1 MLSFTYWR
9 LSRATHAPL
18 DRARHPRLQLNAKVS
33 SLRHKL
39 LLVFSLIGLAA
50 SSMSA
55 YVHYRLMTD
64 PSYTSFCDV
73 NTSVNCTQAYLSR
86 FGSLWGVPVALW
98 GVLFFTVVLLLVIA
112 AGRSRS
118 AARETIPGYI
128 FVMSTI
134 GLAITLYLAWA
145 SFFQLHTVC
154 LFCATTYIAVI
165 AIFILSGGALTT
177 PVAALPRRAGAD
189 VRSLGGN
196 PGALALV
203 LLLLA
208 GIGAAI
214 VWFPRESAAVPT
226 DAAFPPLTDEQ
237 RADIQKWWA
246 VQPKVELPIAND
258 GAKVLIV
265 KFSDYMCPA
274 CRQTYEFYKP
284 VLGKY
289 LAGGEVR
296 YVVKHYP
303 LEAECNPAAPNN
315 HYASCEAAAAVI
327 MAKPKGTAEKLEQWI
342 FSNQIG
348 LTPEAVKGAAKD
360 IGGIQDFDAQ
370 YQTALQ
376 EVKADANL
384 GATLKVS
391 QTPTFYINGRKLIG
405 TTITPP
411 QYFDYLIELA
421 LKD

>member
-1 MLSFTYWR
+1 MT
-9 LSRATHAPL
+9 A
-18 DRARHPRLQLNAKVS
+18 
-33 SLRHKL
+33 LRRKL
-39 LLVFSLIGLAA
+39 LLVFTIIGLAA
-50 SSMSA
+50 SGMST
-55 YVHYRLMTD
+55 YVHYRLLTD

-73 NTSVNCTQAYLSR
+73 NASLNCTQAYLSR

-98 GVLFFTVVLLLVIA
+98 GVLFFAIVLFLLIGA
-112 AGRSRS
+112 RSHS
-118 AARETIPGYI
+118 SAREAILGYI
-128 FVMSTI
+128 FLMSTI
-134 GLAITLYLAWA
+134 GLAIVLYLAWA

-165 AIFILSGGALTT
+165 AIFILSGGALTM
-177 PVAALPRRAGAD
+177 PVAALPRRVGSD
-189 VRSLGGN
+189 VRSLGSS
-196 PGALALV
+196 PGALAV
-203 LLLLA
+203 MLLLVA

-214 VWFPRESAAVPT
+214 AWFPRESAAVT
-226 DAAFPPLTDEQ
+226 TEAAAFPPLTDQQ
-237 RADIQKWWA
+237 RADTEKWWA
-246 VQPKVELPIAND
+246 VQPKVDLPIPND
-258 GAKVLIV
+258 GAKVLVV

-303 LEAECNPAAPNN
+303 LEAECNPSAPNN

-348 LTPEAVKGAAKD
+348 LTPEAVRGAARD
-360 IGGIQDFDAQ
+360 IGTIQDFDAQ
-370 YQTALQ
+370 YQIALQ
-376 EVKADANL
+376 EVKADAAL
-384 GATLKVS
+384 GAKMNVS

-405 TTITPP
+405 NTITPP

-421 LKD
+421 LKDSK

>member
-1 MLSFTYWR
+1 MS
-9 LSRATHAPL
+9 PL
-18 DRARHPRLQLNAKVS
+18 RQ
-33 SLRHKL
+33 KL
-39 LLVFSLIGLAA
+39 LLAFSIIGIAA
-50 SSMSA
+50 SGFST
-55 YVHYRLMTD
+55 YVHYRLLTD
-64 PSYTSFCDV
+64 PGYTSFCDV

-86 FGSLWGVPVALW
+86 FGSLWGAPVALW
-98 GVLFFTVVLLLVIA
+98 GVLYFVVVLLLVIA
-112 AGRSRS
+112 IMRSRS
-118 AARETIPGYI
+118 AVRDAIPGYI
-128 FVMSTI
+128 FLISTI
-134 GLAITLYLAWA
+134 GLAIVLYLAWA

-154 LFCATTYIAVI
+154 LFCATTYIAVV
-165 AIFILSGGALTT
+165 AIFILSGGALTV
-177 PVAALPRRAGAD
+177 PIAALPRRLGAD
-189 VRSLGGN
+189 VRSLVSS

-203 LLLLA
+203 VLLLA
-208 GIGAAI
+208 AIGAAI
-214 VWFPRESAAVPT
+214 ASFPRESAAMT
-226 DAAFPPLTDEQ
+226 AAALFPPLTDQQ
-237 RADIQKWWA
+237 RADIEKWWS
-246 VQPKVELPIAND
+246 VQPKVELPISNE
-258 GAKVLIV
+258 GAKVLVV

-303 LEAECNPAAPNN
+303 LEAECNPSAPNN

-348 LTPEAVKGAAKD
+348 LTPDAVKRAAKD

-370 YQTALQ
+370 YQTSLQ

-421 LKD
+421 LKESK

>member
-1 MLSFTYWR
+1 MSTITTVR
-9 LSRATHAPL
+9 M
-18 DRARHPRLQLNAKVS
+18 S
-33 SLRHKL
+33 SLRQKL
-39 LLVFSLIGLAA
+39 LLAFSIIGLAA

-55 YVHYRLMTD
+55 YVHYRLLTD

-73 NTSVNCTQAYLSR
+73 NSSVNCTQAYLSR

-98 GVLFFTVVLLLVIA
+98 GVLFFVVVLLLVIA
-112 AGRSRS
+112 GGRARS
-118 AARETIPGYI
+118 AAREAIPAYI
-128 FVMSTI
+128 FVVSTI
-134 GLAITLYLAWA
+134 GLAIVLYLAWA

-165 AIFILSGGALTT
+165 AIFILAGGAMTV
-177 PVAALPRRAGAD
+177 PIAALPRRVGGD
-189 VRSLGGN
+189 VRSVGRS

-203 LLLLA
+203 LLVLA
-208 GIGAAI
+208 GTGGAIAS
-214 VWFPRESAAVPT
+214 FPRESAAV
-226 DAAFPPLTDEQ
+226 ASESAFPPLTDQE
-237 RADIQKWWA
+237 RVDIAKWWA
-246 VQPKVELPIAND
+246 VQPKVELPIPNE
-258 GAKVLIV
+258 GAKVLVV

-303 LEAECNPAAPNN
+303 LEAECNPSAPNN

-348 LTPEAVKGAAKD
+348 LTPEAVKGAARD
-360 IGGIQDFDAQ
+360 IGGIQDFDAH
-370 YQTALQ
+370 YQTVLQ
-376 EVKADANL
+376 EVKADAKL
-384 GATLKVS
+384 GETLKVS

-421 LKD
+421 LKDSK

>member
-1 MLSFTYWR
+1 VT
-9 LSRATHAPL
+9 P
-18 DRARHPRLQLNAKVS
+18 
-33 SLRHKL
+33 LRHKL
-39 LLVFSLIGLAA
+39 LLTFTLIGLAA
-50 SSMSA
+50 SGMST
-55 YVHYRLMTD
+55 YVHYRLLTD

-73 NTSVNCTQAYLSR
+73 NASLNCTQAYLSR
-86 FGSLWGVPVALW
+86 FGSLWGAPVALW
-98 GVLFFTVVLLLVIA
+98 GVLYFVTVLFLVL
-112 AGRSRS
+112 
-118 AARETIPGYI
+118 AARPRSTAREAIPGYI
-128 FVMSTI
+128 FLISTI
-134 GLAITLYLAWA
+134 GLAIVLYLAWA

-154 LFCATTYIAVI
+154 LFCATTYITVI
-165 AIFILSGGALTT
+165 AIFILSGGALTI
-177 PVAALPRRAGAD
+177 PVAALPGRVGAD
-189 VRSLGGN
+189 VRSLGSS
-196 PGALALV
+196 PGALAAV
-203 LLLLA
+203 LLLVA

-214 VWFPRESAAVPT
+214 AWFPRESAAVT
-226 DAAFPPLTDEQ
+226 TEAAAFPPLTDQQ
-237 RADIQKWWA
+237 RADTEKWWA
-246 VQPKVELPIAND
+246 VQPKVDLPIPNN
-258 GAKVLIV
+258 GAKVLVV

-303 LEAECNPAAPNN
+303 LEAECNPSAPNN

-327 MAKPKGTAEKLEQWI
+327 LAKPKGTAEKLEQWI
-342 FSNQIG
+342 FTNQIG
-348 LTPEAVKGAAKD
+348 LTPDAVKRAAKD
-360 IGGIQDFDAQ
+360 IGGIQDFEAQ

-405 TTITPP
+405 NSITPP

-421 LKD
+421 LKDSK

>member
-1 MLSFTYWR
+1 MS
-9 LSRATHAPL
+9 PL
-18 DRARHPRLQLNAKVS
+18 RQ
-33 SLRHKL
+33 KL
-39 LLVFSLIGLAA
+39 LLAFSIIGLAA
-50 SSMSA
+50 SGFST
-55 YVHYRLMTD
+55 YVHYRLLTD

-86 FGSLWGVPVALW
+86 FGSLWGAPVALW
-98 GVLFFTVVLLLVIA
+98 GVLYFVVVLLLVV
-112 AGRSRS
+112 AGMRSRS
-118 AARETIPGYI
+118 AVREAIPGYI
-128 FVMSTI
+128 FSVSTV
-134 GLAITLYLAWA
+134 GLAIVLYLAWA
-145 SFFQLHTVC
+145 SFFQLHNVC
-154 LFCATTYIAVI
+154 LFCATTYIAVV
-165 AIFILSGGALTT
+165 AIFILSGGALTV
-177 PVAALPRRAGAD
+177 PIARLPERVGAD
-189 VRSLGGN
+189 VRSLGSS
-196 PGALALV
+196 PGAVALV
-203 LLLLA
+203 VLLLA
-208 GIGAAI
+208 GIAGAIA
-214 VWFPRESAAVPT
+214 WFPRESAAVT
-226 DAAFPPLTDEQ
+226 TEAAFPPLTDQQ
-237 RADIQKWWA
+237 RADIEKWWA
-246 VQPKVELPIAND
+246 VQPKVELPIANE
-258 GAKVLIV
+258 GAKVLVV

-284 VLGKY
+284 VLAKY

-303 LEAECNPAAPNN
+303 LEAECNPSAPNN

-360 IGGIQDFDAQ
+360 IGGIPDFDAQ

-421 LKD
+421 LKESK

>member
-1 MLSFTYWR
+1 MT
-9 LSRATHAPL
+9 A
-18 DRARHPRLQLNAKVS
+18 
-33 SLRHKL
+33 LRRKL
-39 LLVFSLIGLAA
+39 LLVFTIIGLAA
-50 SSMSA
+50 SGMST
-55 YVHYRLMTD
+55 YVHYRLLTD

-73 NTSVNCTQAYLSR
+73 NASLNCTQAYLSR

-98 GVLFFTVVLLLVIA
+98 GVLFFAIVLFLLIGA
-112 AGRSRS
+112 RSHS
-118 AARETIPGYI
+118 SAREAIPGYI
-128 FVMSTI
+128 FLMSTI
-134 GLAITLYLAWA
+134 GLAIVLYLAWA

-165 AIFILSGGALTT
+165 AIFILSGGALTM
-177 PVAALPRRAGAD
+177 PVAALPRRVGSD
-189 VRSLGGN
+189 VRLLGSS
-196 PGALALV
+196 PGALAV
-203 LLLLA
+203 MLLLVA

-214 VWFPRESAAVPT
+214 AWFPRESAAVT
-226 DAAFPPLTDEQ
+226 TEAAAFPPLTDQQ
-237 RADIQKWWA
+237 RADTEKWWA
-246 VQPKVELPIAND
+246 VQPKVDLPIPND
-258 GAKVLIV
+258 GAKVLVV

-289 LAGGEVR
+289 LAAGEVR

-303 LEAECNPAAPNN
+303 LEAECNPSAPNN

-348 LTPEAVKGAAKD
+348 LTPEAVRGAARD
-360 IGGIQDFDAQ
+360 IGTIQDFDAQ
-370 YQTALQ
+370 YQIALQ
-376 EVKADANL
+376 EVKADAAL
-384 GATLKVS
+384 GAKMNVS

-405 TTITPP
+405 NTITPP

-421 LKD
+421 LKDSK